1 MLDSAANREQAY
13 RIATC
18 DLASLLRCRRRPRF
32 GSIADNSTVSPQGD
46 SYAVVELKGEQSMET
61 SSPTPSSSASSKAMR
76 QSGRKPFYR
85 SLWGQVLLAIIT
97 AIILGYLRPHAAVAM
112 KPLGDA
118 FIRLISMVITL
129 VIFCT
134 VVTGIANM
142 QDMKKIG
149 RVGGKALLYF
159 EIVSTLALLVGMVVG
174 NVVHTGAG
182 LSVDPATLD
191 TKAVANY
198 AGAAKA
204 QSVTDFILHII
215 PATVVDAFAKGD
227 ILQVVLVS
235 ILFGFA
241 LSAMGSRSKPLLDFL
256 ESLMRGVFGVINII
270 MRFAPIGAFGAMAF
284 TVGAYGISSLGP
296 LIKLVVT
303 FWVTCILF
311 VLIVMG
317 AIAWLAGFS
326 IFKYLLYIKEEIILT
341 LAISSSEPALPTLME
356 KMEQLGCSKALVGL
370 VVPTGYTFNTDGSSL
385 YITLAALFVAE
396 ATGTHLT
403 LAQQLTLFAVA
414 VLTSKGASGVQGAGF
429 IALVGTLM
437 VIPTI
442 PVAAMGLILGID
454 RFMSMFRATVNMLGN
469 GVATLVV
476 ARWEHELDPALLRRN
491 LSSPDAWR
499 QQTAVA
505 AEVPGAPE

>member
-1 MLDSAANREQAY
+1 VLDSAANREQAY